1 MVNALQMVNGLRWSP
16 KASLRDGVHSS
27 KASSASLWQKHESF
41 QTQHH
46 LTLEASWTQQML
58 RKDEAINILCSKEAN
73 EEHRHPYC
81 SVCVCS
87 GCQSQKRA
95 SRNPYR
101 NNHHSVCCRAEEVQ
115 IPLSLHPEPLAEV
128 WGRCNARN
136 SQKRMSLSSC
146 ALASAQQRHCSS
158 VRGTRA
164 ARRMRMSE
172 ESSSGVK
179 LAV

>member
-1 MVNALQMVNGLRWSP
+1 MFIPP
-16 KASLRDGVHSS
+16 KPPQLLCDKDMNHFGPSITSHWEQVGPSRCWEKTKQLISCAP
-27 KASSASLWQKHESF
+27 KK
-41 QTQHH
+41 
-46 LTLEASWTQQML
+46 WT
-58 RKDEAINILCSKEAN
+58 RNTGHD
-73 EEHRHPYC
+73 PYC

-95 SRNPYR
+95 FRNPYR
-101 NNHHSVCCRAEEVQ
+101 NNHHSICCRAEEVQ
-115 IPLSLHPEPLAEV
+115 IPLILHPKPLAEV
-128 WGRCNARN
+128 WGQCNARN
-136 SQKRMSLSSC
+136 SLKRTSLSSC

-172 ESSSGVK
+172 ESSSRVK